1 MMGPESAGL
10 RMLGMRIKYK
20 PAEMWEGP
28 KEGAGCWALVNAGIS
43 PALPLHA
50 SQGWWDS
57 WCMRIVATQFPWGR
71 GNKNTTRTSAQHAHS
86 SGRSQSRLL
95 RVLVSW
101 VLPSFRILEARSSI
115 CILKLLACPGT
126 SGLPQASPC
135 SCINRKPK
143 A

>member
-10 RMLGMRIKYK
+10 RMLGIRMKYK
-20 PAEMWEGP
+20 PAERWEGL
-28 KEGAGCWALVNAGIS
+28 KEGGGCRALVNTGIS

-50 SQGWWDS
+50 VQGWWGS

-71 GNKNTTRTSAQHAHS
+71 GNKNTTKTSAQHAHS
-86 SGRSQSRLL
+86 SGCSQFRLL

-115 CILKLLACPGT
+115 CIPKLLACPGT
-126 SGLPQASPC
+126 IGLPQACPC
-135 SCINRKPK
+135 SFINRKPK